1 MTIALAFL
9 RGWGDLL
16 RARIFGIVLTGIALT
31 IGLFIGLQAAL
42 FFAIRSLTPGSL
54 TLPWIGV
61 VDVGNALSWG
71 SLALFPVV
79 GFFLMAPV
87 AAAFSGFY
95 LERVSEAVEQIHYPN
110 NIGQP
115 LDFMDGLLEALAL
128 TGVIILVAIV
138 SLILTPFLGPFAPV
152 LFYGV
157 NGWLLGRE
165 FFQMAA
171 RRHLSEERARALRQ
185 ANAGTITATGIL
197 IALLLTVPL
206 LNIAVPVLAAATF
219 THLFHLIPA
228 ASGPRPP
235 YPRG

>member
-1 MTIALAFL
+1 M
-9 RGWGDLL
+9 
-16 RARIFGIVLTGIALT
+16 
-31 IGLFIGLQAAL
+31 
-42 FFAIRSLTPGSL
+42 
-54 TLPWIGV
+54 
-61 VDVGNALSWG
+61 
-71 SLALFPVV
+71 
-79 GFFLMAPV
+79 
-87 AAAFSGFY
+87 
-95 LERVSEAVEQIHYPN
+95 SEAVEQIHYPN